1 MATPLVYYA
10 QQDYLG
16 YPIPGTMMAVKSQS
30 DVPAN
35 CQTIVPGAPLN
46 PPPPPHP
53 AGLKFYVR
61 VDDSGNVIPNSL
73 IATLKKPT
81 VGNALEVQFSTRNI

>member
-16 YPIPGTMMAVKSQS
+16 YPIPGTMMAVKSTA

-35 CQTIVPGAPLN
+35 TQIIVPGAPLS
-46 PPPPPHP
+46 PPPPAHP

-61 VDDSGNVIPNSL
+61 LDKAGNVVPNSL
-73 IATLKKPT
+73 IATQKRPSGR
-81 VGNALEVQFSTRNI
+81 VAEVQFQPRNL